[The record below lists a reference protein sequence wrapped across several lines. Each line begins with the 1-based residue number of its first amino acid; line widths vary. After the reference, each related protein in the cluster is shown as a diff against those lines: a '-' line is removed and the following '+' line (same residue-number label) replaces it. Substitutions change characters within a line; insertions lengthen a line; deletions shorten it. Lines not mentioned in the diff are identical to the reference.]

1 MKTIS
6 YSFLFFALFLFA
18 ACQNEQA
25 KPNTAQEAPA
35 AETAKRIV
43 SLNGSLTE
51 LLYQLDLGQNVVGV
65 DVTSSY
71 PEAAQALP
79 KLGHVNKLNV
89 EAVLA
94 LNPNYILA
102 DSNALASPAIQQLAQ
117 SAEIEVVAVPVP
129 QRLDGAVASAKAL
142 AQKLPIAPEKIEAL
156 EEEIKKDQNALREFL
171 AQQKASPKVLF
182 IYARGSKIIMAA
194 GPNTPMAKMIKL
206 AGGQNAVD
214 DFEDF
219 KPLTPESVLASQ
231 PDVLLLFNSGLA
243 SLAQAE
249 KSADEALL
257 SLPALV
263 QTPAAKHKRIIS
275 MEGHYLSG
283 FGPRAAKAALEL
295 AQNLESEMNK

>member
-25 KPNTAQEAPA
+25 KPTTEQEAPA
-35 AETAKRIV
+35 AETPKRIV

-51 LLYQLDLGQNVVGV
+51 LLYQLDLGQNIVGV

-94 LNPNYILA
+94 LNPNYILV

-117 SAEIEVVAVPVP
+117 SAEIEVLAVPVP
-129 QRLDGAVASAKAL
+129 QRLDGAVTSAKAL

-156 EEEIKKDQNALREFL
+156 EEEIKKDQNALKEFL

-182 IYARGSKIIMAA
+182 IYARGSKVIMAA
-194 GPNTPMAKMIKL
+194 GPNTAMAKMIKL

-231 PDVLLLFNSGLA
+231 PMSYCSLILDSPLWPKPKNLQMKPCSA
-243 SLAQAE
+243 SPLWS
-249 KSADEALL
+249 KRPPPNINALL
-257 SLPALV
+257 V
-263 QTPAAKHKRIIS
+263 WKDIIS
-275 MEGHYLSG
+275 LVLDQEPQKPL
-283 FGPRAAKAALEL
+283 
-295 AQNLESEMNK
+295 